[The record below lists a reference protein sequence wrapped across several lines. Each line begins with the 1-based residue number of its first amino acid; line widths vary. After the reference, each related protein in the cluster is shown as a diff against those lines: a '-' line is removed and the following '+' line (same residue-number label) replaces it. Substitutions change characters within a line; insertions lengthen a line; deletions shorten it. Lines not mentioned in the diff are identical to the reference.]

1 MSDTTS
7 DLTPGTTGV
16 IPHLVC
22 RDAAAAIDFY
32 VAAFGAEE
40 QLRLPGP
47 DGKLVHACVVI
58 NGAPVFLVDEF
69 EEMGAVSPAKLG
81 GSPVTLHLNV
91 PDVDAA
97 VERAV
102 AAGATVTM
110 PVEDQFWGDR
120 YGAVRDPFGHL
131 WSIATPKPGAPTTEV
146 ELSEAMAESGSQ

>member
-1 MSDTTS
+1 MSDTAS
-7 DLTPGTTGV
+7 DPTPGAAGV

-97 VERAV
+97 VARAV

-131 WSIATPKPGAPTTEV
+131 WSIATPKPGAPTTEA

>member
-7 DLTPGTTGV
+7 DLTPGTAGV

-47 DGKLVHACVVI
+47 DGKIIHACVVI

-69 EEMGAVSPAKLG
+69 EEMGAVSPAQLG

-131 WSIATPKPGAPTTEV
+131 WSIATPKPGAPTTAA
-146 ELSEAMAESGSQ
+146 ELSEAMAEAGSQ

>member
-7 DLTPGTTGV
+7 DPTPGTAGV

-40 QLRLPGP
+40 QIRLPGP
-47 DGKLVHACVVI
+47 DDKIVHACVTI

-69 EEMGAVSPAKLG
+69 EDMGAISPTALG

-110 PVEDQFWGDR
+110 PVAEQFWGDR
-120 YGAVRDPFGHL
+120 YGVVQDPFGHN
-131 WSIATPKPGAPTTEV
+131 WSIATPMPGAPTTEA
-146 ELSEAMAESGSQ
+146 ELSEAMANAGSQ